1 MLWKVRIAESTI
13 HGYGAFAARDF
24 KPGGV
29 IEDNIPMSAYEVVS
43 EVTARLCGFYSA
55 LRIGPDRYL
64 INTLGR
70 GASWMDFINH
80 SDTPNATFNETG
92 QDLLITCD
100 VLQYDELTIDY
111 RVWGFSGPL
120 GF

>member
-1 MLWKVRIAESTI
+1 MLWKVRIAESVI
-13 HGYGAFAARDF
+13 HGHGVFAARDF

-29 IEDNIPMSAYEVVS
+29 IEDNIPMFAYEVVS
-43 EVTARLCGFYSA
+43 EIAAKKGGFYSA
-55 LRIGPDRYL
+55 LRVGPNKFL

-80 SDTPNATFNETG
+80 SDDPNATFNERG

-100 VLQYDELTIDY
+100 VREGEELTIDY